1 MADKLREKIA
11 RCLYETHHGQTIGVP
26 EWASIWLPAPVA
38 EDWRRKVDAM
48 QDQRKYTPEAIMDI
62 VAKNIEYG
70 NQHAISE
77 LLNASGGAA

>member
-1 MADKLREKIA
+1 MSLKSAKPEHEAFYQDLAALLKKHAGHLSALEMLAVASNAVGKI
-11 RCLYETHHGQTIGVP
+11 V
-26 EWASIWLPAPVA
+26 
-38 EDWRRKVDAM
+38 AM